1 MSPAFRLRALLVLA
15 AVAAAP
21 PFAWA
26 QTLNVAAASDLQ
38 FVMPALAARF
48 EKDTGGAARVTFG
61 SSGNFFTQIQN
72 GAPFDVFMSADVSY
86 PRKLEAAG
94 LVDPGSVYT
103 YATGRLVLWVRSDTG
118 LDVSR
123 GLALL
128 ADGAIKRIAI
138 ANPAHAP
145 YGRAAVAAMEHAGV
159 YSAVRD
165 KIVFGENVSQAAQF
179 AQSGNAGA
187 ALVARALAVAAP
199 MKDTGRAYDVPP
211 EFHPPIDQAAAIIRA
226 SKQQDLAARFMNYL
240 KQPAARALLASYGFA
255 PPSGGH

>member
-1 MSPAFRLRALLVLA
+1 MLTAARLRTLFTLVAMAPAPMVAEGQALK
-15 AVAAAP
+15 
-21 PFAWA
+21 
-26 QTLNVAAASDLQ
+26 VAAASDLQ

-48 EKDTGGAARVTFG
+48 EKDTGRTVNVTFG

-86 PRKLEAAG
+86 PRRLEAAG
-94 LVDPGSVYT
+94 LVARESVYT
-103 YATGRLVLWVRSDTG
+103 YARGRLVLWVRSDAE

-128 ADGAIKRIAI
+128 TDAAIKRIAI

-165 KIVFGENVSQAAQF
+165 KLVFGENVSQAAQF
-179 AQSGNAGA
+179 AQSGNASA
-187 ALVARALAVAAP
+187 ALIARSLAVAAP
-199 MKDTGRAYDVPP
+199 MKDMGRAYDVPP
-211 EFHPPIDQAAAIIRA
+211 SFHPPIDQAAAPIRL
-226 SKQQDLAARFMNYL
+226 SKQPDLAARFMDYL
-240 KQPAARALLASYGFA
+240 KEPAARALLASYGFV
-255 PPSGGH
+255 PPSDRR

>member
-1 MSPAFRLRALLVLA
+1 MAATPMFAPLFASPQA
-15 AVAAAP
+15 
-21 PFAWA
+21 
-26 QTLNVAAASDLQ
+26 LNVAAASDLQ
-38 FVMPALAARF
+38 FVMPALAAQF
-48 EKDTGGAARVTFG
+48 EKDTGRTARVTFG

-86 PRKLEAAG
+86 PRRLEAAG

-128 ADGAIKRIAI
+128 TDGAITRIAI

-145 YGRAAVAAMEHAGV
+145 YGRAAIAAMEHAGV
-159 YSAVRD
+159 YAAVRD

-187 ALVARALAVAAP
+187 ALVARSLAVAAP
-199 MKDTGRAYDVPP
+199 MKDAGRAYEVPP
-211 EFHPPIDQAAAIIRA
+211 EFHPPIDQAAAVLRA
-226 SKQQDLAARFMNYL
+226 SKQRDLAAVFLNYL
-240 KQPAARALLASYGFA
+240 KQPGARTLLATYGFA
-255 PPSGGH
+255 PPSGAR